1 MKTRTLRFI
10 LLAVPLLVTVTLL
23 AQGLPTGT
31 ISGRAINENLG
42 LPGRRRDGEV
52 SGLAGTRTAVTSING
67 DYALPNLA
75 PGDYTLTFT
84 MTSFQ
89 TVTRNLKVNAS
100 QSAVINVNM
109 QLSAV
114 AAEVTVVSTS
124 ESISQTAS
132 AATTVTSD
140 LTKKLPVTRT
150 LLSAVALSPGVNAN
164 GPGGATTISGAES
177 YDNLVTINGVV
188 TQDNIRG
195 SPQNLFIEDAI
206 QETTTSTAAISA
218 EYGRFTGGVINA
230 ITKSG
235 GNAFSGSFRATLNN
249 DSWQATKPLQTVD
262 YTDKTI
268 PTYEATLGGPIWK
281 DRIWFFAAGRSRET
295 DATAQTY
302 LTNVGYPSTTE
313 EMRLEGKLTITPFQ
327 NHTVTASYIDI
338 ANDATNVNPGYSPME
353 TKVLYNPS
361 YPQSLLALN
370 YNGVLTNQVFVE
382 AQYSQRKFAFEDAG
396 GSSRDL
402 IAGTNMI
409 DATLGGLY
417 NASPFCAVCDPETRD
432 NENFL
437 AKGTLFLSTKSL
449 GSHNIVFGYD
459 NFNNKVFSNN
469 YQSGSNYTVYS
480 SSTIVQGQ
488 DVYPVVGSDAVLVY
502 WPIFELS
509 KGSNVRTHSFYVNDT
524 WRLNNNLS
532 FNVGLRYD
540 KNDGK
545 DSRGVTT
552 SDDSAFSPRLAA
564 TWDVKG
570 DGRLRVGAS
579 YARYVGGQQE
589 NFIGGASAAG
599 SPEIW
604 VWYYEGDPIN
614 EGDPANPVT
623 TAATL
628 EQMFRWFG
636 ITGIN
641 QFPTRPGIFPIQAT
655 VAGVSTQI
663 RESLKSTYTDEFG
676 LSVAGSLGTRGNF
689 RLDGIY
695 RKFGNFIDTLTDT
708 STGKVTDSV
717 GITYDLALL
726 QNTNAVERT
735 YAALQAQAAY
745 RFFDSLNLGGNY
757 TYAHTYGNAVTAD
770 ANSGPRSFGWTSYP
784 EYADPDWN
792 IPIGS
797 LPQDQRHR
805 LVAYAVY
812 DLPLPKVL
820 GALNFSVLHTW
831 NSGTPYGAVGSV
843 ATQPY
848 VADAGYETPPASVSY
863 YFTKRDAFR
872 RPNTNSTDLS
882 LNYSYFFGPV
892 EIFVQPQVT
901 NVFDNEA
908 VIAVNTTVETRV
920 TRRNDYL
927 AFDPFTQTP
936 TQGARG
942 TGANWNYGPNFGK
955 PTSSASFQAPR
966 LFRIGLGVRF

>member
-1 MKTRTLRFI
+1 MRLRRFR
-10 LLAVPLLVTVTLL
+10 LLLLVLPIFLTASLL

-31 ISGRAINENLG
+31 ISGKAINEGQG
-42 LPGRRRDGEV
+42 LPGVVVTAKSPSLQG
-52 SGLAGTRTAVTSING
+52 ARTAITSVNG

-100 QSAVINVNM
+100 QSAIVNVNM

-114 AAEVTVVSTS
+114 ATEVTVVSTS
-124 ESISQTAS
+124 ESISQTTQ
-132 AATTVTSD
+132 AATTISSD

-150 LLSAVALSPGVNAN
+150 LLSAVALSPGVNGN

-188 TQDNIRG
+188 VQDNIRG
-195 SPQNLFIEDAI
+195 SPRDLFIEDAI
-206 QETTTSTAAISA
+206 AETTTSTAAISA
-218 EYGRFTGGVINA
+218 EYGRFTGGVVNA

-235 GNAFSGSFRATLNN
+235 GNTFSGSARATLNN
-249 DSWQATKPLQTVD
+249 DSWQATRPLQTVD

-281 DRIWFFAAGRSRET
+281 DRIWFFAAGRSRDTET
-295 DATAQTY
+295 TGQTY
-302 LTNVGYPSTTE
+302 LTNVGYPSKTE
-313 EMRLEGKLTITPFQ
+313 ELRLEGKLTVTPFQ
-327 NHTVTASYIDI
+327 NHTFTASYIDI

-353 TKVLYNPS
+353 LKTLYNPS

-370 YNGVLTNQVFVE
+370 YNGVLTDQVFVE
-382 AQYSQRKFAFEDAG
+382 AQYSQRKFAFENAG
-396 GSSRDL
+396 GYSRDL
-402 IAGTNMI
+402 IAGTNMF
-409 DATLGGLY
+409 DGTLGGLY
-417 NASPFCAVCDPETRD
+417 NASPFCGVCEPETRD
-432 NENFL
+432 NENVL
-437 AKGTLFLSTKSL
+437 AKGTWFLSTKSL
-449 GSHNIVFGYD
+449 GSHNVVFGYD
-459 NFNNKVFSNN
+459 NFNNKVYSNN

-480 SSTIVQGQ
+480 SATIVQGQ
-488 DVYPVVGSDAVLVY
+488 NVYPVLGNDSVLVY

-509 KGSNVRTHSFYVNDT
+509 KGSNVRTHSIYVNDT
-524 WRLNNNLS
+524 WRMNDRFS
-532 FNVGLRYD
+532 FNIGLRWD

-589 NFIGGASAAG
+589 NFIGGASSAG

-604 VWYYEGDPIN
+604 VWYYEGEPIN
-614 EGDPANPVT
+614 EGDPSSPVS

-628 EQMFRWFG
+628 ERMFSWFG

-641 QFPTRPGIFPIQAT
+641 QFPTRPGISPIQAT

-663 RESLKSTYTDEFG
+663 RESLKSTYTDEYA
-676 LSVAGSLGTRGNF
+676 LSLAGAIGTRGNF

-695 RKFGNFIDTLTDT
+695 RRFGDFIDTFTDT
-708 STGKVTDSV
+708 TTGKVTDSV

-726 QNTNAVERT
+726 QNTNAIERT
-735 YAALQAQAAY
+735 YAALQVQAAY
-745 RFFDSLNLGGNY
+745 RLFESLNIGGNY
-757 TYAHTYGNAVTAD
+757 TYSHTYGNAVTED
-770 ANSGPRSFGWTSYP
+770 RGSGPRSFGWTSYP
-784 EYADPDWN
+784 EYFDPAWN
-792 IPIGS
+792 IPTGS
-797 LPQDQRHR
+797 LPQDQTHR
-805 LVAYAVY
+805 LVAYATY
-812 DLPLPKVL
+812 DIPLPKVL
-820 GALNFSVLHTW
+820 GALNLSAVHTW

-843 ATQPY
+843 ASWPY
-848 VADAGYETPPASVSY
+848 VADVGYETPPSSVNY

-872 RPNTNSTDLS
+872 LPDTHRTDLA
-882 LNYSYFFGPV
+882 LNYSYNIGPV

-901 NVFDNEA
+901 NVFGNEA

-920 TRRNDYL
+920 NRRNDYV
-927 AFDPFTQTP
+927 AFNPFTAQP

-942 TGANWNYGPNFGK
+942 TGANWNYGPSFGK
-955 PTSSASFQAPR
+955 PTSSASYQAPR
-966 LFRIGLGVRF
+966 LFRIGFGVRF